1 MSTLLKIRDAGFQ
14 VELLN
19 DSFKIEPASKLTQ
32 SQRDFLKQH
41 KAEIISE
48 LQAEQLAA
56 SVNINLNPEHRKL
69 LMDYMA
75 AIGETDVDLI
85 DELLGECSQSQAK
98 LNWALSW
105 AMSIIRPKSN
115 QRKTSLVKCGNCCH
129 WRGHYQHQR
138 GPGSC
143 AVWVQPAG
151 ACHWF
156 DTPKE
161 CEQWTEY
168 R

>member
-48 LQAEQLAA
+48 LQAERLP
-56 SVNINLNPEHRKL
+56 VK
-69 LMDYMA
+69 
-75 AIGETDVDLI
+75 
-85 DELLGECSQSQAK
+85 
-98 LNWALSW
+98 
-105 AMSIIRPKSN
+105 
-115 QRKTSLVKCGNCCH
+115 LVKCGNCSH
-129 WRGHYQHQR
+129 WRGHHQHQR
-138 GPGSC
+138 GSGSC
-143 AVWVQPAG
+143 AVHVQPLG
-151 ACHWF
+151 VCHWF

-161 CEQWTEY
+161 CEHW
-168 R
+168 RILNGVKSPKS